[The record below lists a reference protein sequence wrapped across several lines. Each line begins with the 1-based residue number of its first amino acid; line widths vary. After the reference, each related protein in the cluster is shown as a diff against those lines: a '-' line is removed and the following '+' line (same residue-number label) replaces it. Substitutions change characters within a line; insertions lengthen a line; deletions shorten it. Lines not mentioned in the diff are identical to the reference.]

1 MFVWTPLQ
9 GKKSEK
15 SGRQRTGRVNI
26 ERIVQFLC
34 RLMKAEGGTVL
45 TCSAPSPC
53 LSVSSPLYSC
63 VLTRCSCYLKEN
75 PSRGKM
81 VSMVFLSS
89 LSYLQQLEYLGL
101 WFFQVAADNSS
112 LKTLSWVISIPT
124 VPLHLP
130 VEFGTTHDFGMTV

>member
-1 MFVWTPLQ
+1 
-9 GKKSEK
+9 
-15 SGRQRTGRVNI
+15 
-26 ERIVQFLC
+26 
-34 RLMKAEGGTVL
+34 
-45 TCSAPSPC
+45 
-53 LSVSSPLYSC
+53 
-63 VLTRCSCYLKEN
+63 
-75 PSRGKM
+75 M